1 MSDAGKLKT
10 FSTEHKQKISEGK
23 IGKSFSDE
31 HKQRISD
38 SLRKYHQEGM
48 SKN

>member
-1 MSDAGKLKT
+1 MDKKSVPLK
-10 FSTEHKQKISEGK
+10 SNEQKQKISEAK

-38 SLRKYHQEGM
+38 SLRKYHQEG
-48 SKN
+48 NE